1 MYLKGIGPKIA
12 YVLNKL
18 GIYTVGDLLYYFP
31 RKHVDYSTRTRIRD
45 LEPGETTTVFGNIR
59 SVEAFTTK
67 NNLGVVKVRI
77 NDGSGSMSLNFFAS
91 KSNKFTLERM
101 KQQFPKGAG
110 IMVSGTV
117 KINSYDGMPTLD
129 QS

>member
-67 NNLGVVKVRI
+67 I
-77 NDGSGSMSLNFFAS
+77 I
-91 KSNKFTLERM
+91 LELLR
-101 KQQFPKGAG
+101 F
-110 IMVSGTV
+110 V
-117 KINSYDGMPTLD
+117 
-129 QS
+129 